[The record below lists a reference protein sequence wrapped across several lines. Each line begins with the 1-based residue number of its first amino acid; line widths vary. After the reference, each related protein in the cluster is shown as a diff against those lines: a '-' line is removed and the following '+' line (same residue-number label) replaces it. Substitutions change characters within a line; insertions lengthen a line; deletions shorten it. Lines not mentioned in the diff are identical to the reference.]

1 MNWTRFHEQS
11 IDAAKRL
18 GQARLADAG
27 HVLDQQVT
35 FGEQRHHGELDRV
48 ALAVHDGGDV
58 ADHTLEEGR
67 EAGGRRRDVRHGIE
81 G

>member
-11 IDAAKRL
+11 IDAGERL

-27 HVLDQQVT
+27 HVLDQEVT
-35 FGEQRHHGELDRV
+35 FGEHRHHGELDRV

-58 ADHTLEEGR
+58 ADHALEERR
-67 EAGGRRRDVRHGIE
+67 EAGGRGCGVRHGTE